1 MSWSFDRYAHFLVL
15 TCTKAN
21 RTMQLTRRIPTGFAF
36 LVSVTYVMLVMA
48 TCATKQIR
56 PL

>member
-21 RTMQLTRRIPTGFAF
+21 RTMQLTRRIPTGFTF